1 MKCWWGK
8 SNQFIGNS
16 DESDS
21 SELPFTPKFMQD
33 LHQKTA
39 LVTGSGSGLGRAA
52 ALLFAQNG
60 ASVVVSDVNEAGGAE
75 TVRLIQE
82 AGGTATFF
90 RCDVS
95 QEMEVNALVR
105 FAVETYGR
113 LDFAVNN
120 AGIGGVLAPT
130 HQYPLDN
137 FEKVMAVN
145 TTGVFL
151 CMKAE
156 LAVMLGQGSGSIV
169 NVSSVSGLVGFP
181 NNLAY
186 ATSKHAVIGLTRTAA
201 LEYAK
206 KNIRV
211 NAVCPVFTMTP
222 MVEGLLEAVGPERGA
237 MMEQAIPMKR
247 FGRAEEVAESIVWL
261 CSDAASFVTG
271 HALPIDGGMV
281 AG

>member
-1 MKCWWGK
+1 M
-8 SNQFIGNS
+8 S
-16 DESDS
+16 D
-21 SELPFTPKFMQD
+21 FT
-33 LHQKTA
+33 QKTA
-39 LVTGSGSGLGRAA
+39 LITGSGSGLGRAA
-52 ALLFAQNG
+52 ALLFAQRG
-60 ASVVVSDVNEAGGAE
+60 AKVVVSDVNEAGGAE
-75 TVRLIQE
+75 TVRQIHQ
-82 AGGTATFF
+82 AGGEATFF

-95 QEMEVNALVR
+95 QEAEVEALIR
-105 FAVETYGR
+105 HAVETYGR

-130 HQYPLDN
+130 HQYPAAN
-137 FEKVMAVN
+137 FERVMAVN
-145 TTGVFL
+145 CTGVFL
-151 CMKAE
+151 CLKAE
-156 LAVMLGQGSGSIV
+156 LVVMLKQGSGSIV

-181 NNLAY
+181 YNLAY
-186 ATSKHAVIGLTRTAA
+186 ATSKHAVVGMTRTAA

-237 MMEQAIPMKR
+237 AMEQGIPMKR
-247 FGRAEEVAESIVWL
+247 FGQPEEIAEAIVWL
-261 CSDAASFVTG
+261 CSDAASFITG